1 MRFLKIIPTFFVA
14 TLLLL
19 GCAKEYSVETGGKKL
34 ATGNWEFKDSTR
46 EYMGLIDTAYI
57 AEAGNMNQLNL
68 IGKSLDGK
76 ENWSMRFYADT
87 IKVGNYKASLF
98 QTSMKY
104 TGSGKSIYE
113 VNQVSGDFTGIIT
126 AISGNLITGT
136 FSGSARDSLGVIK
149 KIFAGKFKATLKKP
163 IIEPESAGVLGS
175 TGGNCDEVVISGEYK
190 QGITLL
196 PSNTVEIKVVV
207 ATPGTYKIY
216 TNTVNGISFY
226 KQGVFTTAGPKTV
239 ILNASGTP
247 AFQGDQMFTLYYG
260 NSQCAFKVNFLQGV
274 SASNDYYPLTTNTNW
289 TYSDGTNSVKN
300 QVLADK
306 KSTNGFN
313 YSVIASYNPPTAST
327 FDTLLLA
334 RKAANLYYAFG
345 DHGAILQLDEP
356 VYGDLPFLA
365 DNVAAGNGWTTNVLN
380 GKLAGVPITF
390 FYKYTVLEKGVPET
404 VGGFEFPN
412 VIKVKQEVI
421 INTSTVA
428 TSETWYAK
436 NVGPVKMIQGGNTF
450 IISGFQVF

>member
-1 MRFLKIIPTFFVA
+1 MRFLKIIPYFFVA

-19 GCAKEYSVETGGKKL
+19 GCAKEFSVETGGKGPV
-34 ATGNWEFKDSTR
+34 AGNWEFKDSTR
-46 EYMGLIDTAYI
+46 EYMGTIDTAYI
-57 AEAGNMNQLNL
+57 AEAGNIKQLNL
-68 IGKSLDGK
+68 FGKSLDEK
-76 ENWSMRFYADT
+76 EHWSMRFYADT
-87 IKVGNYKASLF
+87 IKLGNYKASLF
-98 QTSMKY
+98 ETSMQY
-104 TGSGKSIYE
+104 TGGGKSIYQ
-113 VNQVSGDFTGIIT
+113 VNQVSGDFTGRIT

-149 KIFAGKFKATLKKP
+149 KIFEGKFKATLKKP
-163 IIEPESAGVLGS
+163 VIEPESVGVLGS
-175 TGGNCDEVVISGEYK
+175 TDGNCDEVIISGEYK

-196 PSNTVEIKVVV
+196 PTNTVEIKVVV
-207 ATPGTYKIY
+207 ATPGTYNIY
-216 TNTVNGISFY
+216 TNSVNGISFS
-226 KQGVFTTAGPKTV
+226 KQGMFTTAGPQTV
-239 ILNASGTP
+239 LLNASGTP
-247 AFQGDQMFTLYYG
+247 AFQGDQVFTLHYG

-274 SASNDYYPLTTNTNW
+274 TASNDYYPLTTNTNW

-313 YSVIASYNPPTAST
+313 YSVIASYAPPTSAT

-356 VYGDLPFLA
+356 VYGELPFLA
-365 DNVAAGNGWTTNVLN
+365 DNVAAGNGWTTNVMN

-390 FYKYTVLEKGVPET
+390 FYKFTVLEKDVPEM

-412 VIKVKQEVI
+412 IIKVKQEII
-421 INTSTVA
+421 INSTTVA

-436 NVGPVKMIQGGNTF
+436 NVGPVKMIQAGSTF
-450 IISGFQVF
+450 LISGFQIF